1 MLHIIRSFVPFKAI
15 IGSCTGLL
23 LAGCATPIET
33 SIVATTADRVEHCQE
48 LGSVAGSNAL
58 FVGLSASIGRTRAQ
72 NDALAQAST
81 MGATHV
87 VWREM
92 GTSLTNEWV
101 GTAYQ
106 CGD

>member
-1 MLHIIRSFVPFKAI
+1 MLHQIRSLAPSKFI
-15 IGSCTGLL
+15 IASCIGVALT
-23 LAGCATPIET
+23 GCATPVET
-33 SIVATTADRVEHCQE
+33 SIVSTTADRVEQCQE
-48 LGSVAGSNAL
+48 LGAVAGSNAL

-106 CGD
+106 CAG